1 MSIRDPA
8 HFIRTAIK
16 TPLEE
21 TGNFAKQHHELF
33 GKKHALLKD
42 LQHSRMWQARL
53 DACQNVLVKFQSDG
67 AGPSRS
73 AGPSCGPPP
82 TCQITHFLRH
92 IGYVA
97 LEWSLR
103 LVKIIEV
110 TIDWLEKQVPVIL
123 GRRDVALRVNDL
135 VTAGREWAKRS

>member
-1 MSIRDPA
+1 MLFLVA
-8 HFIRTAIK
+8 GVVCA
-16 TPLEE
+16 E
-21 TGNFAKQHHELF
+21 TGNFAKHHHELF
-33 GKKHALLKD
+33 GKRNALLND
-42 LQHSRMWQARL
+42 LQLSRMWQARL
-53 DACQNVLVKFQSDG
+53 DACQNVLVTFQSHG

-82 TCQITHFLRH
+82 TCQITNFLRH

>member
-1 MSIRDPA
+1 M
-8 HFIRTAIK
+8 
-16 TPLEE
+16 
-21 TGNFAKQHHELF
+21 
-33 GKKHALLKD
+33 
-42 LQHSRMWQARL
+42 
-53 DACQNVLVKFQSDG
+53 
-67 AGPSRS
+67 
-73 AGPSCGPPP
+73 
-82 TCQITHFLRH
+82 
-92 IGYVA
+92 A